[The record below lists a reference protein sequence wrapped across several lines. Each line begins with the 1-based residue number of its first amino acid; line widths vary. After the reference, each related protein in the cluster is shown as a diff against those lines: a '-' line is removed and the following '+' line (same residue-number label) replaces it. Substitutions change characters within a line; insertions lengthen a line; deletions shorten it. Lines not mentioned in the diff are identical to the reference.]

1 MYEHSESNAMIIV
14 RSTSYQRSEQNS
26 RDEPPSPI
34 IADRWWVQIQAVLQL
49 AFMEPQADRRQ

>member
-26 RDEPPSPI
+26 RDEPPSPV
-34 IADRWWVQIQAVLQL
+34 IADRWWVQIKAVLL
-49 AFMEPQADRRQ
+49 AFMEPQADRRR